1 MSRWW
6 YWALGAPAIAVL
18 WTVSA
23 LWTGLGVTVAGVDM
37 GGLGVREYV
46 ALPLVALGPPLVV
59 VAVVLPVAIRR
70 DTDDGDPAVADST
83 AYEYGAWFALGVG
96 LVSIAWAVASAG
108 TGQIDALV
116 LGAAATCLVDAA
128 VSVSYLRARMAAVG
142 LRPLP
147 TRSA

>member
-6 YWALGAPAIAVL
+6 YWALGAPTIAIL
-18 WTVSA
+18 WAVSA
-23 LWTGLGVTVAGVDM
+23 LWTGLGVTAAGVSL

-59 VAVVLPVAIRR
+59 VALVLPFALER
-70 DTDDGDPAVADST
+70 DTDGGEPAVADST
-83 AYEYGAWFALGVG
+83 PYEYGAWFAVG
-96 LVSIAWAVASAG
+96 IGLISVAWAVATSG
-108 TGQIDALV
+108 TAQVDAV
-116 LGAAATCLVDAA
+116 VFGAAATCLVDAA
-128 VSVSYLRARMAAVG
+128 VSVAYLRARTKAVG